1 MPKADD
7 TGLWRRRDPEGYRK
21 FWQTSH
27 WDVLSVFIHQREA
40 VLLDQAVLCSLL
52 ATSKDVRAAILE
64 GSCRGQAC
72 IRFEAKS
79 DLKRVRRLSLWLQGH
94 AKVVRELELLLGQGW
109 ATLADLQTAEASVAA
124 GLHTAAAQQSLA
136 VQAYSCKPATPSMQ
150 LALLQHL
157 GSSLS
162 SVSFTCHDWVCG
174 GDAPS
179 AGFKARWRGVLGQP
193 AAAAAALG
201 RLRSLEVHQ
210 SYKCGSNVAGRLQLS
225 ALSQLTALRLTGP
238 GEVAAGNMQQLPSTL
253 QELQVALCEGS
264 QQLNL
269 AHLSALTQLQ
279 LRAAKLAAYPDRAA
293 PGLQLQNVPSPPNL
307 AAEAAAWPGLPLRQ
321 LSLHG
326 LSVPV
331 AVLQR
336 LAELPGGVRSLE
348 LNFCEFGCTP
358 RQVAKVLKRMYKL
371 RELKMRRL
379 FHAPA
384 SCSLMAGTRELM
396 RTLGCIHLHTLE
408 VDDMPLGNFVQEL
421 AAETDRW
428 LERQLPLQ
436 RLVLSNCN
444 LNNRATY
451 AVLKACRNCSRD
463 CMMQA

>member
-1 MPKADD
+1 M
-7 TGLWRRRDPEGYRK
+7 
-21 FWQTSH
+21 
-27 WDVLSVFIHQREA
+27 
-40 VLLDQAVLCSLL
+40 
-52 ATSKDVRAAILE
+52 
-64 GSCRGQAC
+64 RGQPA
-72 IRFEAKS
+72 
-79 DLKRVRRLSLWLQGH
+79 
-94 AKVVRELELLLGQGW
+94 
-109 ATLADLQTAEASVAA
+109 AEPGASQHP
-124 GLHTAAAQQSLA
+124 HTAAAASWLPTLTELHL
-136 VQAYSCKPATPSMQ
+136 AYSCKT
-150 LALLQHL
+150 
-157 GSSLS
+157 
-162 SVSFTCHDWVCG
+162 F
-174 GDAPS
+174 
-179 AGFKARWRGVLGQP
+179 
-193 AAAAAALG
+193 
-201 RLRSLEVHQ
+201 
-210 SYKCGSNVAGRLQLS
+210 
-225 ALSQLTALRLTGP
+225 
-238 GEVAAGNMQQLPSTL
+238 
-253 QELQVALCEGS
+253 
-264 QQLNL
+264 
-269 AHLSALTQLQ
+269 
-279 LRAAKLAAYPDRAA
+279 
-293 PGLQLQNVPSPPNL
+293 PSPPNL

-348 LNFCEFGCTP
+348 LNFCEIESTP
-358 RQVAKVLKRMYKL
+358 RQVAKVLKGMYKL

-451 AVLKACRNCSRD
+451 AVLKACRNLRELSLRHNLPGGMGDRAFGDGNDEWTWRRHVQLPKLQWLDVRCTRVTHAGVAKLFSY
-463 CMMQA
+463 